1 VSSASSGILTG
12 ARAAVAALEEAG
24 VEIAFGLPGVHN
36 LPLWRELNGSPI
48 RLVGVR
54 HEQTAAYAA
63 DGYARASGRLGVAL
77 TTTGPGAANTLAAVG
92 EAWASRQPIL
102 VIATDIP
109 TTSRRP
115 GVWRGALHE
124 ATDQAAMFMPV
135 VKEAIRVHSADE
147 IGPAVARAACTA
159 LEAPARPVYVEIPTD
174 LLSAEAGGLDAERR
188 APGGERG
195 GPGME
200 QHTPGGRARA
210 ERRTPG
216 AGAAQS
222 PRGSPGGARPA
233 PLDSDQLARAT
244 ELLERARRPLVWAGG
259 GALQSGAGEAV
270 ARLAERLV
278 APVILTYSAR
288 GLLAPGH
295 PCLVEAPPHVPD
307 VGALWDEAD
316 VVVAIGSD
324 FDGMMTQGWKMPQPP
339 HLVAINVDPRDASKN
354 YRPDVAVE
362 GDAARAAAALAE
374 RLGDRGGLDSLE
386 RRLKEL
392 GRGVRE
398 QLAAEDPDAT
408 AFLDAVEGALPD
420 DAIVVCD
427 MCIPGYWLGGFHRT
441 PAPRK
446 LSYPLGWGT
455 LGCAF
460 PQGLGAALAGA
471 GPAVSI
477 SGDGGFLYACGE
489 LAAAKQE
496 DIPLTVVIVDD
507 GGYGMIRYDQDRHGD
522 PREGVD
528 LTNPDFV
535 ALAASFGIRADSVD
549 GLAEHFGVALKGH
562 VALKEPTMLVARAAL
577 GPPPNVS
584 PRWYRR

>member
-1 VSSASSGILTG
+1 M
-12 ARAAVAALEEAG
+12 AALEDAG
-24 VEIAFGLPGVHN
+24 VSVAFGLPGVHN
-36 LPLWRELNGSPI
+36 LALWRELNGSPI

-92 EAWASRQPIL
+92 EAWASRQPIV

-109 TTSRRP
+109 STARRH
-115 GVWRGALHE
+115 GVWRGVLHE

-147 IGPAVARAACTA
+147 IGEAVARAAHTA
-159 LEAPARPVYVEIPTD
+159 LEPPARPVYVEIPTD
-174 LLSAEAGGLDAERR
+174 LLDAEPSTTLRKGSD
-188 APGGERG
+188 P
-195 GPGME
+195 
-200 QHTPGGRARA
+200 
-210 ERRTPG
+210 
-216 AGAAQS
+216 S
-222 PRGSPGGARPA
+222 PREPSTTLRKGSDPSLRVVEGSSRPDPA
-233 PLDSDQLARAT
+233 QMERAAAIVD
-244 ELLERARRPLVWAGG
+244 RARRPLIWAGG

-278 APVILTYSAR
+278 APVILTFSAK
-288 GLLAPGH
+288 GLLPPGH
-295 PCLVEAPPHVPD
+295 GCLVESSPHVPEA
-307 VGALWDEAD
+307 GELWDEAD
-316 VVVAIGSD
+316 VIIAIGSD
-324 FDGMMTQGWKMPQPP
+324 LDGMMTQGWKQPQPP
-339 HLVAINVDPRDASKN
+339 HLVAINVDPTDASKN
-354 YRPDVAVE
+354 YRPDVVVE
-362 GDAARAAAALAE
+362 ADAAAGTAALAD
-374 RLGDRGGLDSLE
+374 RLGERGGLDSLQ
-386 RRLKEL
+386 RRIREL
-392 GRGVRE
+392 NRSIRNR
-398 QLAAEDPDAT
+398 LAAEEPEAT
-408 AFLDAVEGALPD
+408 GFLDALEAALPD
-420 DAIVVCD
+420 DAVVVCD

-446 LSYPLGWGT
+446 LTYPLGWGT

-471 GPAVSI
+471 GPAVSV

-496 DIPLTVVIVDD
+496 NIPLTAVIVDD
-507 GGYGMIRYDQDRHGD
+507 GGYGMIRYDQDLHGD

-528 LTNPDFV
+528 LANPDFV
-535 ALAASFGIRADSVD
+535 ALAASFGVRADSVD
-549 GLAEHFGVALKGH
+549 GLGEHFAMALKGH
-562 VALKEPTMLVARAAL
+562 VALAEPTMLVARAAL

>member
-1 VSSASSGILTG
+1 M
-12 ARAAVAALEEAG
+12 AALEDAG

-63 DGYARASGRLGVAL
+63 DGYARATGRLGVAL

-109 TTSRRP
+109 TSARRP
-115 GVWRGALHE
+115 GVWRGVLHE
-124 ATDQAAMFMPV
+124 ATDQAAMFMPI
-135 VKEAIRVHSADE
+135 VKEAIRVRAADE
-147 IGPAVARAACTA
+147 IGPAVARAARTA

-174 LLSAEAGGLDAERR
+174 LLNAEAAIVKGSDPLTRGDSRGLTPLEPDPAHLDR
-188 APGGERG
+188 A
-195 GPGME
+195 
-200 QHTPGGRARA
+200 A
-210 ERRTPG
+210 
-216 AGAAQS
+216 
-222 PRGSPGGARPA
+222 
-233 PLDSDQLARAT
+233 

-270 ARLAERLV
+270 GRLAERLV
-278 APVILTYSAR
+278 APVILTYSAS
-288 GLLAPGH
+288 GLLPPGH
-295 PCLVEAPPHVPD
+295 PCLVQAPPHVPE

-316 VVVAIGSD
+316 VVVAVGSD

-339 HLVAINVDPRDASKN
+339 RLVAINVDPTDASKN
-354 YRPDVAVE
+354 YRPDVLVE
-362 GDAARAAAALAE
+362 ADAARSADELAD
-374 RLGDRGGLDSLE
+374 RLGERGGLDALE

-392 GRGVRE
+392 GRTVRE
-398 QLAAEDPDAT
+398 RIAT
-408 AFLDAVEGALPD
+408 EEPEAGAFLDAIERALPD

-496 DIPLTVVIVDD
+496 DIPLTAVIVDD
-507 GGYGMIRYDQDRHGD
+507 GGYGMIRYDQDLHGD

-528 LTNPDFV
+528 LTNPDFL
-535 ALAASFGIRADSVD
+535 ALAAAFGIRADSVD
-549 GLAEHFGVALKGH
+549 GLGEHFGVALKGH
-562 VALKEPTMLVARAAL
+562 VALKEPTMLVARASL

>member
-12 ARAAVAALEEAG
+12 ARAAVAALEDAG

-109 TTSRRP
+109 STARRP
-115 GVWRGALHE
+115 GVWRGVLHE

-147 IGPAVARAACTA
+147 IGPAVARAAHTA

-174 LLSAEAGGLDAERR
+174 LLSGETGGLGAEPR
-188 APGGERG
+188 APS
-195 GPGME
+195 
-200 QHTPGGRARA
+200 
-210 ERRTPG
+210 
-216 AGAAQS
+216 AGAAQG
-222 PRGSPGGARPA
+222 PRESRTGASSA
-233 PLDSDQLARAT
+233 ALDPDQLARAT
-244 ELLERARRPLVWAGG
+244 ALLERARRPLVWAGG

-278 APVILTYSAR
+278 APVMLTYSAR

-295 PCLVEAPPHVPD
+295 PCLVEAPPHVPE

-354 YRPDVAVE
+354 YRPDVVVE
-362 GDAARAAAALAE
+362 GDAARAVAALAE
-374 RLGDRGGLDSLE
+374 RLGERGGLDSLE
-386 RRLKEL
+386 RRLREL

-398 QLAAEDPDAT
+398 RLAAEDPEAT
-408 AFLDAVEGALPD
+408 AFLDAIEGALPD
-420 DAIVVCD
+420 DAILVCD

-460 PQGLGAALAGA
+460 PQGLGAALAGV

-496 DIPLTVVIVDD
+496 DIPLTAVIVDD
-507 GGYGMIRYDQDRHGD
+507 GGYGMIRYDQDQHGD

-549 GLAEHFGVALKGH
+549 GLGEHFGVALKGH
-562 VALKEPTMLVARAAL
+562 VALKEPTMLVVQAAL

>member
-1 VSSASSGILTG
+1 MSSASSGILTG
-12 ARAAVAALEEAG
+12 ARAAVAALEDAG

-109 TTSRRP
+109 STARRP
-115 GVWRGALHE
+115 GVWRGILHE

-147 IGPAVARAACTA
+147 IGPAVARGARTA
-159 LEAPARPVYVEIPTD
+159 LEAPSRPVYVEIPTD
-174 LLSAEAGGLDAERR
+174 LLNGELGGTDD
-188 APGGERG
+188 
-195 GPGME
+195 
-200 QHTPGGRARA
+200 
-210 ERRTPG
+210 
-216 AGAAQS
+216 
-222 PRGSPGGARPA
+222 GARPDA
-233 PLDSDQLARAT
+233 VARGQRPSEDQLARAA

-278 APVILTYSAR
+278 APVMLTYSAS
-288 GLLAPGH
+288 GLLPPGH
-295 PCLVEAPPHVPD
+295 PCLVGAPPHVPE

-339 HLVAINVDPRDASKN
+339 HLVAINVDARDASKN
-354 YRPDVAVE
+354 YRPDVVVE
-362 GDAARAAAALAE
+362 ADAAGAATALAD
-374 RLGDRGGLDSLE
+374 RLGERGGLDSLE

-392 GRGVRE
+392 SRSVRE
-398 QLAAEDPDAT
+398 RLAAEDPEAI
-408 AFLDAVEGALPD
+408 AFLDTIEAALPD
-420 DAIVVCD
+420 DAIVVSD

-496 DIPLTVVIVDD
+496 NIPLTAVIVDD
-507 GGYGMIRYDQDRHGD
+507 GGYGMIRYDQDLHGD

-528 LTNPDFV
+528 LTSPDFV
-535 ALAASFGIRADSVD
+535 ALAASFGIRADSVE
-549 GLAEHFGVALKGH
+549 GLGEHFGVALKGH

>member
-1 VSSASSGILTG
+1 M
-12 ARAAVAALEEAG
+12 AALEDAG
-24 VEIAFGLPGVHN
+24 VSVAFGLPGVHN
-36 LPLWRELNGSPI
+36 LALWRELNGSPI

-92 EAWASRQPIL
+92 EAWASRQPIV

-109 TTSRRP
+109 STARRH
-115 GVWRGALHE
+115 GVWRGVLHE

-147 IGPAVARAACTA
+147 IGEAVARAAHTA
-159 LEAPARPVYVEIPTD
+159 LEPPARPVYVEIPTD
-174 LLSAEAGGLDAERR
+174 LLDAEPSTTLRKGSD
-188 APGGERG
+188 P
-195 GPGME
+195 
-200 QHTPGGRARA
+200 
-210 ERRTPG
+210 
-216 AGAAQS
+216 S
-222 PRGSPGGARPA
+222 PREPSTTLRKGSDPSLRVVEGSSRPDPA
-233 PLDSDQLARAT
+233 QMERAAAIV
-244 ELLERARRPLVWAGG
+244 ERARRPLIWAGG

-278 APVILTYSAR
+278 APVILTFSAK
-288 GLLAPGH
+288 GLLPPGH
-295 PCLVEAPPHVPD
+295 GCLVESSPHVPEA
-307 VGALWDEAD
+307 GELWDEAD
-316 VVVAIGSD
+316 VIIAIGSD
-324 FDGMMTQGWKMPQPP
+324 LDGMMTQGWKQPQPP
-339 HLVAINVDPRDASKN
+339 HLVAINVDPTDASKN
-354 YRPDVAVE
+354 YRPDVVVE
-362 GDAARAAAALAE
+362 ADAAAGTAALAD
-374 RLGDRGGLDSLE
+374 RLGERGGLDSLQ
-386 RRLKEL
+386 RRIREL
-392 GRGVRE
+392 NRSIRNR
-398 QLAAEDPDAT
+398 LAAEEPEAT
-408 AFLDAVEGALPD
+408 GFLDALEAALPD
-420 DAIVVCD
+420 DAVVVCD

-446 LSYPLGWGT
+446 LTYPLGWGT

-471 GPAVSI
+471 GPAVSV

-496 DIPLTVVIVDD
+496 NIPLTAVIVDD
-507 GGYGMIRYDQDRHGD
+507 GGYGMIRYDQDLHGD

-528 LTNPDFV
+528 LANPDFV
-535 ALAASFGIRADSVD
+535 ALAASFGVRADSVD
-549 GLAEHFGVALKGH
+549 GLGEHFAMALKGH
-562 VALKEPTMLVARAAL
+562 VALAEPTMLVARAAL

>member
-1 VSSASSGILTG
+1 MSSASSGILTG
-12 ARAAVAALEEAG
+12 ARAAVAALEDAG

-109 TTSRRP
+109 STARRP
-115 GVWRGALHE
+115 GVWRGVLHE

-147 IGPAVARAACTA
+147 IGPAVARGARTA
-159 LEAPARPVYVEIPTD
+159 LEAPSRPVYVEIPTD
-174 LLSAEAGGLDAERR
+174 LLNGELGGTDD
-188 APGGERG
+188 
-195 GPGME
+195 
-200 QHTPGGRARA
+200 
-210 ERRTPG
+210 
-216 AGAAQS
+216 
-222 PRGSPGGARPA
+222 GARPDA
-233 PLDSDQLARAT
+233 VARGQRPSEDQLARAA

-278 APVILTYSAR
+278 APVMLTYSAS
-288 GLLAPGH
+288 GLLPPGH
-295 PCLVEAPPHVPD
+295 PCLVGAPPHVPE

-339 HLVAINVDPRDASKN
+339 HLVAINVDARDASKN
-354 YRPDVAVE
+354 YRPDVVVE
-362 GDAARAAAALAE
+362 ADAAGAATALAD
-374 RLGDRGGLDSLE
+374 RLGERGGLDSLE
-386 RRLKEL
+386 RRLKEVS
-392 GRGVRE
+392 RSVRE
-398 QLAAEDPDAT
+398 RLAAEDPEAI
-408 AFLDAVEGALPD
+408 AFLDTIEAALPD
-420 DAIVVCD
+420 DAIVVSD

-496 DIPLTVVIVDD
+496 NIPLTAVIVDD
-507 GGYGMIRYDQDRHGD
+507 GGYGMIRYDQDLHGD

-528 LTNPDFV
+528 LTSPDFV
-535 ALAASFGIRADSVD
+535 ALAASFGIRADSVE
-549 GLAEHFGVALKGH
+549 GLGEHFGVALKGH

>member
-1 VSSASSGILTG
+1 M
-12 ARAAVAALEEAG
+12 AALEDAG

-109 TTSRRP
+109 TSARRP
-115 GVWRGALHE
+115 GVWRGVLHE
-124 ATDQAAMFMPV
+124 ATDQAAMFMPI
-135 VKEAIRVHSADE
+135 VKEAIRVRAADE
-147 IGPAVARAACTA
+147 IGPAVARAARTA

-174 LLSAEAGGLDAERR
+174 LLNAEAAIVKGSDPLTRGDSRGLTPSEPDPAHLDR
-188 APGGERG
+188 A
-195 GPGME
+195 
-200 QHTPGGRARA
+200 A
-210 ERRTPG
+210 
-216 AGAAQS
+216 
-222 PRGSPGGARPA
+222 
-233 PLDSDQLARAT
+233 

-270 ARLAERLV
+270 GRLAERLV
-278 APVILTYSAR
+278 APVILTYSAS
-288 GLLAPGH
+288 GLLPPGH
-295 PCLVEAPPHVPD
+295 PCLVQAPPHVPE

-316 VVVAIGSD
+316 VVVAVGSD

-339 HLVAINVDPRDASKN
+339 RLVAINVDPTDASKN
-354 YRPDVAVE
+354 YRPDVLVE
-362 GDAARAAAALAE
+362 ADAARSADGLAD
-374 RLGDRGGLDSLE
+374 RLGERGGLDALE

-392 GRGVRE
+392 GRTVRE
-398 QLAAEDPDAT
+398 RIASEEPEAS
-408 AFLDAVEGALPD
+408 AFLDAIERALPD

-496 DIPLTVVIVDD
+496 DIPFTAVIVDD
-507 GGYGMIRYDQDRHGD
+507 GGYGMIRYDQDLHGD

-528 LTNPDFV
+528 LTNPDFL
-535 ALAASFGIRADSVD
+535 ALAAAFGIRADSVD
-549 GLAEHFGVALKGH
+549 GLGEHFGVALKGH
-562 VALKEPTMLVARAAL
+562 VALKEPTMLVARASL

>member
-12 ARAAVAALEEAG
+12 ARAAVAALEDAG

-109 TTSRRP
+109 STARRP

-135 VKEAIRVHSADE
+135 VKEAIRVRSADE
-147 IGPAVARAACTA
+147 IGPAVSRAARTA

-174 LLSAEAGGLDAERR
+174 LLSGETDGTEANLKE
-188 APGGERG
+188 P
-195 GPGME
+195 
-200 QHTPGGRARA
+200 QGGR
-210 ERRTPG
+210 TP
-216 AGAAQS
+216 S
-222 PRGSPGGARPA
+222 RELEGS
-233 PLDSDQLARAT
+233 QLERAT
-244 ELLERARRPLVWAGG
+244 ALLERARRPLVWAGG
-259 GALQSGAGEAV
+259 GALQAGAGEAV

-278 APVILTYSAR
+278 APVLLTYSAS
-288 GLLAPGH
+288 GLLGPRH
-295 PCLVEAPPHVPD
+295 PCLVEGPPHVPE

-354 YRPDVAVE
+354 YRPDVVVE
-362 GDAARAAAALAE
+362 GDAARAAAALAD
-374 RLGDRGGLDSLE
+374 RLGERGGLDSLA
-386 RRLKEL
+386 RRLREL
-392 GRGVRE
+392 GRALRE
-398 QLAAEDPDAT
+398 RLAAEDPEAT
-408 AFLDAVEGALPD
+408 AFLDAIEGALPD
-420 DAIVVCD
+420 DAILVCD

-496 DIPLTVVIVDD
+496 DIPLTAVIVDD
-507 GGYGMIRYDQDRHGD
+507 GGYGMIRYDQDLHGD

-549 GLAEHFGVALKGH
+549 GLGEHFGVALKGH